1 MSNPKHCDKKT
12 LKIAVDHFID
22 TCNIKVNNESTF
34 TVKKQL
40 KETTVALSKVSSQTI
55 TQELPQEDMAE
66 FVNWGLLD
74 KEFFGEEIPDGLERT
89 LATHTHET
97 IQADICKKYIP
108 EEKENIMSEEN
119 KNIIPEE
126 NENLKK
132 EIELLSAKHAKAVDK
147 GKKKKAD
154 KLFIL
159 LEVAKKALMDFK
171 EKEQS
176 KEKVISKDTTPSHV
190 EKIEAEIAALNEKLY
205 AGMKKKKA
213 KRANE
218 KIAELAVEL
227 AELVK
232 PKPTASSRG
241 AAARAKRVIPD
252 TISWPRAGSITATI
266 IKHCQKKPRTIK
278 SIHNKLIEIF
288 PDRPEAGMEKT
299 IKALVGGTGI
309 PLPIHY
315 TKGITC
321 EVENDGTP
329 EKTIFVPIKQE

>member
-22 TCNIKVNNESTF
+22 TCNIKVNNENTF

-40 KETTVALSKVSSQTI
+40 KEITVALSKVSSQTI
-55 TQELPQEDMAE
+55 TQELPQEAMAE

-97 IQADICKKYIP
+97 IQADICKRYMS
-108 EEKENIMSEEN
+108 EEKENIM
-119 KNIIPEE
+119 PEE
-126 NENLKK
+126 NETKVENLKK

-154 KLFIL
+154 KFFIL
-159 LEVAKKALMDFK
+159 LESAKKELMDFK
-171 EKEQS
+171 EQPKE
-176 KEKVISKDTTPSHV
+176 EVTPEEEATPSRV
-190 EKIEAEIAALNEKLY
+190 EEIEAEIAALNKKLD

-213 KRANE
+213 KKANE

-266 IKHCQKKPRTIK
+266 IEHCQKKPRTIE
-278 SIHNKLIEIF
+278 SIHNKLIKTF